1 MELHQLRLIYWESHS
16 LSHCPSLLPLPKD
29 RGVTGLICSRRA
41 LGYRHSCPCCSKGE
55 AFWRK
60 GRIEM
65 VQTWLV
71 TVSGA
76 EEAATGAKR
85 ALG

>member
-1 MELHQLRLIYWESHS
+1 M
-16 LSHCPSLLPLPKD
+16 
-29 RGVTGLICSRRA
+29 ICSRRA